1 MFVHVRKLV
10 DHNCPA
16 LVSFKFFFMQYLE
29 RMDLIIKHMLLISFR
44 CTQQMQITLDIN
56 MLSS

>member
-29 RMDLIIKHMLLISFR
+29 RMDLTVS
-44 CTQQMQITLDIN
+44 C
-56 MLSS
+56 